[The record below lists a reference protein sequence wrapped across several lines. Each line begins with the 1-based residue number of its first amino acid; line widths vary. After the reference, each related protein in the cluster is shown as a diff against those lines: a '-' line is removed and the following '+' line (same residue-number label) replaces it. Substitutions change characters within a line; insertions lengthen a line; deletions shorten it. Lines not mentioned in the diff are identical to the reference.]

1 MLQFTSLEI
10 TRFRGLA
17 RPVKLHF
24 GPRYNLVIGDNGAGK
39 TNLLRLVSMALSLD
53 FGELY
58 GEFFELRWQVRDD
71 AAGDSVEGWISVR
84 ERPLPEG
91 TPDTMMRDFAPPSV
105 LSWKLILD
113 SLQGSETAE
122 ETDVEVS
129 RERLSLLGVMLTK
142 FGEIYKSFH
151 KYLRSN
157 SGRMDEALE
166 LFRRLTGGPSTEGG
180 TDAKTLTVD
189 VFVVGSEVVAV
200 AGIPG
205 ADSATVSR
213 WGREVQGPNGPP
225 LTHRDLVWLEKFR
238 ADLGVDAVNLR
249 PLFKEKRQA
258 GKGEV
263 IRFSGAEINVAL
275 TEHKTVRSELLSYG
289 QKRMLAL
296 RYYLA
301 AYTQGPAIIDELSNG
316 LHHAWVESI
325 LKDLEERQSLLA
337 TQNPL
342 VMDALWWE
350 SPEEVAQSIILCT
363 RDAQHG
369 WNWRQFDAE
378 EARRFFDAWKS
389 GFQQIHEVLRTER
402 WW

>member
-1 MLQFTSLEI
+1 
-10 TRFRGLA
+10 
-17 RPVKLHF
+17 
-24 GPRYNLVIGDNGAGK
+24 
-39 TNLLRLVSMALSLD
+39 
-53 FGELY
+53 
-58 GEFFELRWQVRDD
+58 
-71 AAGDSVEGWISVR
+71 
-84 ERPLPEG
+84 
-91 TPDTMMRDFAPPSV
+91 
-105 LSWKLILD
+105 
-113 SLQGSETAE
+113 
-122 ETDVEVS
+122 
-129 RERLSLLGVMLTK
+129 
-142 FGEIYKSFH
+142 
-151 KYLRSN
+151 
-157 SGRMDEALE
+157 
-166 LFRRLTGGPSTEGG
+166 
-180 TDAKTLTVD
+180 
-189 VFVVGSEVVAV
+189 
-200 AGIPG
+200 
-205 ADSATVSR
+205 
-213 WGREVQGPNGPP
+213 VQGPNGPP
-225 LTHRDLVWLEKFR
+225 LTHRDLDWLDKFR
-238 ADLGVDAVNLR
+238 ADLGVDAVSLR
-249 PLFKEKRQA
+249 PLFKEKREM

-263 IRFSGAEINVAL
+263 IRFSGAEINIAL